1 MSENTNTFIK
11 LYHNVLCD
19 ERLTPTEK
27 IVYSALLGY
36 QENAGSV
43 FPSNAYLAEMLGMS
57 EISVKRSTKKLE
69 SLGLITKTRRF
80 NKSNL
85 VTVNKLEVSKCTL
98 QTYQNDT
105 SRGIK
110 MTSYKNRDKNREK
123 ISSKDESQNQVA
135 DAPVTGMNSMVMEGT
150 DEKQNN
156 LSDKKHCLE
165 SNLNK
170 LDVDKA
176 TSHTVIKE
184 VVTGSSAPA
193 HGIPAEDDEPLD
205 DDEYSSEPIHYF

>member
-1 MSENTNTFIK
+1 MSENNNTFIK
-11 LYHNVLCD
+11 GYHHVLRD
-19 ERLTPTEK
+19 ARLTANEK
-27 IVYSALLGY
+27 WVYCALLSY

-43 FPSNAYLAEMLGMS
+43 FPSNGYLAEMLGMS

-69 SLGLITKTRRF
+69 SLGLISKTRRF

-85 VTVNKLEVSKCTL
+85 VTVNKLEVSNCTL

-123 ISSKDESQNQVA
+123 ISSKDESQNKVA

-184 VVTGSSAPA
+184 VVTGSSASA